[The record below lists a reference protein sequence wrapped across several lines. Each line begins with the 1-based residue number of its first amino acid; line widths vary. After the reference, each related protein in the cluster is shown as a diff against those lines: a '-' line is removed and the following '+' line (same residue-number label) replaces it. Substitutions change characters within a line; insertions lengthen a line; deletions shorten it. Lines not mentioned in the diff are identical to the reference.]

1 MGNRMICA
9 TTPKTTVAQSSAN
22 TSIQVRHYY
31 HPLKGGGGSAAHLHA
46 KVVAQSLCESASQ
59 FSLRLTI
66 KIYE

>member
-22 TSIQVRHYY
+22 TSNQVRHYY
-31 HPLKGGGGSAAHLHA
+31 LPLRGE
-46 KVVAQSLCESASQ
+46 VVAQSFCENASQ
-59 FSLRLTI
+59 FSLRLTT